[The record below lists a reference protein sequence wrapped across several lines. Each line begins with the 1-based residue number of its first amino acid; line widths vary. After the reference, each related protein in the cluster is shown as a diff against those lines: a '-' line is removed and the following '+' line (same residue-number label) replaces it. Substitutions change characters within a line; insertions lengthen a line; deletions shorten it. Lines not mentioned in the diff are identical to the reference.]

1 MLLIALRKGACPCST
16 DCPHYAEQGWVR
28 GVNGVPLK
36 THCRATM
43 QPVIVDCDVYDP
55 NQTEL
60 LEVSEEQWQ
69 AMQQAIRRNAHKL
82 RKPYDPNHE
91 EIHPV
96 GYNWR
101 HDRWNAAKSA
111 NVKSLNNKH

>member
-1 MLLIALRKGACPCST
+1 
-16 DCPHYAEQGWVR
+16 
-28 GVNGVPLK
+28 
-36 THCRATM
+36 M

>member
-1 MLLIALRKGACPCST
+1 MLIIAVRKGGVKCSSA
-16 DCPHYAEQGWVR
+16 CPHYAEEGVVR

-43 QPVIVDCDVYDP
+43 EPVIVDCDVYNP
-55 NQTEL
+55 QKTEQ
-60 LEVSEEQWQ
+60 LEVSEAQWLK
-69 AMQQAIRRNAHKL
+69 MQQSVKKKAKKL

-96 GYNWR
+96 GWSWK
-101 HDRWNAAKSA
+101 HDKWNAKKSG
-111 NVKSLNNKH
+111 NV